1 MPSKMWTVMN
11 DLDVVTSKICS
22 AREILDCAIDRLQ
35 EHQYDK
41 VEQLMYAVD
50 EFLQYYLAEF
60 DEKFKLAWQETVVKQ
75 KKEEDDAQDA
85 VNREKEYYEPTQYT
99 DEELDAMCDAA
110 EGDKLITHSEW
121 HKREWEKSKIKESK
135 SWILPVEEDGD
146 DCVVTFPDE
155 LMAKTGWREGD
166 VLEWIDNGDG
176 SYILKKVTETLEM
189 DQC

>member
-60 DEKFKLAWQETVVKQ
+60 DDKFKLAWQETVVKQ
-75 KKEEDDAQDA
+75 KKEEDDAWDA

-110 EGDKLITHSEW
+110 EK
-121 HKREWEKSKIKESK
+121 K
-135 SWILPVEEDGD
+135 SWVLPVEEDGD

-155 LMAKTGWREGD
+155 LMAKTGWKEGD

-176 SYILKKVTETLEM
+176 SYTLKKVTETLEM

>member
-75 KKEEDDAQDA
+75 KKEEDDAWDA

-110 EGDKLITHSEW
+110 EK
-121 HKREWEKSKIKESK
+121 K
-135 SWILPVEEDGD
+135 SWVLPVEEDGD

-155 LMAKTGWREGD
+155 LMAKTGWKEGD

-176 SYILKKVTETLEM
+176 SYTLKKVAETLEM

>member
-1 MPSKMWTVMN
+1 MN

-41 VEQLMYAVD
+41 VEQLIYAVD

-60 DEKFKLAWQETVVKQ
+60 DDKFKLAWQETVVKEKQEIQ
-75 KKEEDDAQDA
+75 KKIDDCMPPWGHSDMEAL
-85 VNREKEYYEPTQYT
+85 KYT

-110 EGDKLITHSEW
+110 EK
-121 HKREWEKSKIKESK
+121 K
-135 SWILPVEEDGD
+135 SWVLPVEEDGD

-155 LMAKTGWREGD
+155 LMAKTGWKEGD

-176 SYILKKVTETLEM
+176 SYTLKKVNETLEM

>member
-11 DLDVVTSKICS
+11 DLDAVTSKICS
-22 AREILDCAIDRLQ
+22 AREILDCAIDKLQ

-75 KKEEDDAQDA
+75 KKVDDCMPPWGHSDMEAM
-85 VNREKEYYEPTQYT
+85 KYT

-110 EGDKLITHSEW
+110 EKKTW
-121 HKREWEKSKIKESK
+121 V
-135 SWILPVEEDGD
+135 LPVEEDGD

-155 LMAKTGWREGD
+155 LMAKTGWKEGD

-176 SYILKKVTETLEM
+176 SYTLKKVTETLEM

>member
-11 DLDVVTSKICS
+11 DLDAVTSKICS

-75 KKEEDDAQDA
+75 KKIDDCMSPWGHSDMEAM
-85 VNREKEYYEPTQYT
+85 KYT

-110 EGDKLITHSEW
+110 EKKTW
-121 HKREWEKSKIKESK
+121 V
-135 SWILPVEEDGD
+135 LPVEEDGD

-155 LMAKTGWREGD
+155 LMAKTGWKEGD

-176 SYILKKVTETLEM
+176 SYTLKKVTETLEM